1 MRNPFLIRIFLLS
14 MLEKPVFQSRG
25 GDCVSG
31 AGLVE
36 RITIYDVAAAAG
48 VSTAT
53 ASKALNNTGRMSQE
67 TRQRILRVAQ
77 EMGFRPNLL
86 ARSLT
91 RKRSFTVGLLTD
103 DTYGRFTLPVM
114 AGISEGLIDH
124 GVSVFL
130 CAVENNPELAKVH
143 VDAMLDKQVDGII
156 ASGKRIDRQLPVDLT
171 HLSVPVVYALTAG
184 PADAITLVPDD
195 GQGAQEAVEHLV
207 TKGRRRIAHITGPES
222 FHVVQERARAFE
234 EAIHSAGL
242 TPFEPSVL
250 RGSWSERW
258 GHEAVKALWSGDTK
272 PDGIFCGND
281 QIARGVIDAL
291 RERSVDVPRDV
302 SVVGFDNWEIVAE
315 QTRPPLTTVDM
326 NLKELGRQAGQA
338 LMRLVNGETVETG
351 LWKLP
356 CTLVVRAS

>member
-1 MRNPFLIRIFLLS
+1 MS
-14 MLEKPVFQSRG
+14 G
-25 GDCVSG
+25 VS
-31 AGLVE
+31 VSD
-36 RITIYDVAAAAG
+36 RVTIYDVAAAAS

-53 ASKALNNTGRMSQE
+53 ASKALNDTGRMSAE
-67 TRQRILRVAQ
+67 TRDRIKRVAQ
-77 EMGFRPNLL
+77 ELGFRPNAL

-130 CAVENNPELAKVH
+130 CTVEDNPDLAKIH

-156 ASGKRIDRQLPVDLT
+156 ATGKRIDRTLPVNLS
-171 HLSVPVVYALTAG
+171 HLSVPVVYALTEG
-184 PADAITLVPDD
+184 PEDAVTLVPDD
-195 GQGAQEAVEHLV
+195 RQGAREAVEHLIAC
-207 TKGRRRIAHITGPES
+207 GRKQLVHITGPES
-222 FHVVQERARAFE
+222 FRVVQERARAFSDALE
-234 EAIHSAGL
+234 SAGL
-242 TPFEPSVL
+242 SAPDERIL
-250 RGSWSERW
+250 RGAWSERW
-258 GHEAVKALWSGDTK
+258 GHEAVEKLWSSGNR

-281 QIARGVIDAL
+281 QIARGVVDAL
-291 RERSVDVPRDV
+291 RERQVDVSRDV

-338 LMRLVNGETVETG
+338 LVRLVNGEAVEKG

-356 CTLVVRAS
+356 CTLVVRGS

>member
-1 MRNPFLIRIFLLS
+1 MSGQLLS
-14 MLEKPVFQSRG
+14 
-25 GDCVSG
+25 
-31 AGLVE
+31 E
-36 RITIYDVAAAAG
+36 RVTIYDVAAAAG

-53 ASKALNNTGRMSQE
+53 ASKALNDTGRMSVE
-67 TRQRILRVAQ
+67 TRERIRRVAQ
-77 EMGFRPNLL
+77 ELGFRPNSL

-130 CAVENNPELAKVH
+130 CTVEDNPELAKIH

-156 ASGKRIDRQLPVDLT
+156 ATGKRTDKALHVDLS

-184 PADAITLVPDD
+184 PDDAVTLVPDD
-195 GQGAQEAVEHLV
+195 RQGAQAAVEHLI
-207 TKGRRRIAHITGPES
+207 TQGRKRIVHVTGPGD
-222 FHVVQERARAFE
+222 FKVVNERALAYAHAL
-234 EAIHSAGL
+234 EAAGL
-242 TPFEPSVL
+242 PVREAGIL
-250 RGSWSERW
+250 RGSWSEAW
-258 GHEAVKALWSGDTK
+258 GHQAVEVLWSSADR

-291 RERSVDVPRDV
+291 RERQVAVPRDV
-302 SVVGFDNWEIVAE
+302 SVVGFDNWEIVAG

-326 NLKELGRQAGQA
+326 NLKELGRQAGLA
-338 LMRLVNGETVETG
+338 LVRLVNGESVEKG

-356 CTLVVRAS
+356 CTLVVRGS

>member
-1 MRNPFLIRIFLLS
+1 MSGQALS
-14 MLEKPVFQSRG
+14 
-25 GDCVSG
+25 
-31 AGLVE
+31 E
-36 RITIYDVAAAAG
+36 RVTIYDVAAAAG
-48 VSTAT
+48 VSVAT
-53 ASKALNNTGRMSQE
+53 ASKALNDTGRMATE
-67 TRQRILRVAQ
+67 TRDRIRRVAQ
-77 EMGFRPNLL
+77 EMGFRPNSL

-130 CAVENNPELAKVH
+130 CTVEDNPELAKIH

-156 ASGKRIDRQLPVDLT
+156 ATGKRIDKALHVDLS

-184 PADAITLVPDD
+184 PEDAVTLVPDD
-195 GQGAQEAVEHLV
+195 RQGTRAAVEHLIAQ
-207 TKGRRRIAHITGPES
+207 GRKRIVHVTGPGK
-222 FHVVQERARAFE
+222 FKVVNERALAFA
-234 EAIHSAGL
+234 EALEAAGL
-242 TPFEPSVL
+242 DVLSDGIL
-250 RGSWSERW
+250 RGSWSELW
-258 GHEAVKALWSGDTK
+258 GHQAVEALWSAQDR

-281 QIARGVIDAL
+281 QIARGVVDAL
-291 RERSVDVPRDV
+291 RERNISVPRDV

-326 NLKELGRQAGQA
+326 NLKELGRQAGLA
-338 LMRLVNGETVETG
+338 LVRLVNGEAVEKG

-356 CTLVVRAS
+356 CTLVVRGS

>member
-1 MRNPFLIRIFLLS
+1 M
-14 MLEKPVFQSRG
+14 
-25 GDCVSG
+25 
-31 AGLVE
+31 E
-36 RITIYDVAAAAG
+36 RVTIYDVATAAG

-53 ASKALNNTGRMSQE
+53 ASKALNDTGRMSAE
-67 TRQRILRVAQ
+67 TRERIRRVAQ
-77 EMGFRPNLL
+77 ELGFRPNAL

-130 CAVENNPELAKVH
+130 CAVEDNPELAKVH

-156 ASGKRIDRQLPVDLT
+156 ATGKRIDKPLPVDLT

-184 PADAITLVPDD
+184 VEDAVTLVPDD
-195 GQGAQEAVEHLV
+195 VQGARAAVEHLIAR
-207 TKGRRRIAHITGPES
+207 GRKRIVHVTGPQS
-222 FHVVQERARAFE
+222 FRVARERAHAFE
-234 EAIHSAGL
+234 EVLGAANLPVPASATRYG
-242 TPFEPSVL
+242 T
-250 RGSWSERW
+250 WNERW
-258 GHEAVKALWSGDTK
+258 GHEAVAAFWSSDPH
-272 PDGIFCGND
+272 PDGFFCGND
-281 QIARGVIDAL
+281 QIARGVVDAL
-291 RERSVDVPRDV
+291 RERGVGVPRDV

-338 LMRLVNGETVETG
+338 LVRLVNGETVEKG

-356 CTLVVRAS
+356 CTLVVRGS